1 IRVLQ
6 TIRQGKIGG
15 GESHVLDLVAHLDRA
30 RFDPVV
36 LAFTDGPMIQ
46 ALQQQQVPAHVI
58 ASEKAFDI
66 SVWKQVKRFMQQQ
79 QVDIVHVHGT
89 RANTN
94 VLWAARSLRLPLVYT
109 IHGWSFHEGL
119 HPVMKRA
126 RIAAERFITPKRQV
140 NLCVSEANGQA
151 GMQASGGCAA
161 EGGS

>member
-1 IRVLQ
+1 
-6 TIRQGKIGG
+6 KIGG

-46 ALQQQQVPAHVI
+46 ALQQQQVPAHVS

-66 SVWKQVKRFMQQQ
+66 SVSEQVKRVMQQQ
-79 QVDIVHVHGT
+79 QVAILHVHRT
-89 RANTN
+89 SATTN

-126 RIAAERFITPKRQV
+126 RIAAERFITRKAQV
-140 NLCVSEANGQA
+140 NICVSEANRQTGLQA
-151 GMQASGGCAA
+151 LGRFRA
-161 EGGS
+161 